1 MSNKIGYQFICT
13 TQIWGEFKNT
23 THLYINTTF
32 ECAKKDQFSQ
42 YTLVKDEL
50 SLYTY
55 IDSNIIFWYKG
66 VLSFVGAH
74 VIIIYNLIRDTLVS
88 AA

>member
-1 MSNKIGYQFICT
+1 M
-13 TQIWGEFKNT
+13 E
-23 THLYINTTF
+23 
-32 ECAKKDQFSQ
+32 
-42 YTLVKDEL
+42 DEL